1 MLHLRLIILSGVA
14 DMCMTISVCIVF
26 KKDYKQVIYNNFSA
40 ERDHASRKAPLHES
54 QRDRVVA
61 TSTR

>member
-1 MLHLRLIILSGVA
+1 
-14 DMCMTISVCIVF
+14 MCMTISACIVF